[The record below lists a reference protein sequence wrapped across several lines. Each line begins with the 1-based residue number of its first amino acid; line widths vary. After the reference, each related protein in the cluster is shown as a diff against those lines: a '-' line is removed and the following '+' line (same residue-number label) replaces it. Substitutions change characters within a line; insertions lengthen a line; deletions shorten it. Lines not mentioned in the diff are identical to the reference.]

1 MEAIRL
7 LRYKGWSNVGDWKSI
22 KINGIAKI
30 EKLVADESYH
40 RNTEGGQY
48 LTHKQFSEISMP
60 TVKNLRKGSFNI

>member
-7 LRYKGWSNVGDWKSI
+7 LRYKGWSNVGDWKSS

-40 RNTEGGQY
+40 RNTGGPN
-48 LTHKQFSEISMP
+48 LPTFVFSRFSQ
-60 TVKNLRKGSFNI
+60 K

>member
-22 KINGIAKI
+22 KINGIAKT

-40 RNTEGGQY
+40 RYNPRLLGE
-48 LTHKQFSEISMP
+48 KFSIVLLATS
-60 TVKNLRKGSFNI
+60 IA